1 MRLVSNE
8 HDRSIPRV
16 IGIRMENMFLKV
28 VLDDIMDSLDRRTLI
43 LFLDDDKVGLS
54 DPRLSVS

>member
-1 MRLVSNE
+1 MVSNE

>member
-1 MRLVSNE
+1 
-8 HDRSIPRV
+8 
-16 IGIRMENMFLKV
+16 MFLKV